1 MLFIMKQKIKAMWLY
16 SGIVFCVAILLILV
30 STLSQVRLSPTAE
43 IKTDKAEQQAFN
55 QTITQNITK
64 VIKEKEDLQ
73 LELESQKA
81 KNADF
86 ETKLNE
92 AMTDKNNLT
101 KAYEAADM
109 LIDAKNLYDSGKY
122 KSAKEQLQNVDFDAL
137 SENSK
142 TLYENLKKALIKK
155 GA

>member
-1 MLFIMKQKIKAMWLY
+1 MKQKIKAMWLY